1 MVQTNDILDGIFADV
16 VEDVKHDGVQV
27 ERPDEP
33 FDNVIYVISCRYT
46 GATGLI
52 YFRRILSLFPS
63 VIRFKVIYKYDMND
77 QEKNGFVRAFDK
89 FMLDAQRCEYIIYFD
104 ITEGSVVEVRELMNA
119 LGKVIKECK
128 FNPASINL
136 EKETSE
142 YDNSYGLYKT
152 LVFKE
157 PRIIVKEDYIRR
169 RNASLKIKYEHAPL
183 YKYNT
188 YNLYTI

>member
-16 VEDVKHDGVQV
+16 VEDVKHEVVQV

-33 FDNVIYVISCRYT
+33 FDNVIYVMTCRYT

-63 VIRFKVIYKYDMND
+63 VIRYKVIYKFDMND
-77 QEKNGFVRAFDK
+77 QERNGFFRAFDK
-89 FMLDAQRCEYIIYFD
+89 FMLDAHRCEYIIYFD
-104 ITEGSVVEVRELMNA
+104 INEGSIVEVRELMNT
-119 LGKVIKECK
+119 LGRVIKECK

-157 PRIIVKEDYIRR
+157 PRTIVKEDYIRR

-183 YKYNT
+183 YEYTTLNI
-188 YNLYTI
+188 YTI

>member
-1 MVQTNDILDGIFADV
+1 MVQTNDILDSIFADV
-16 VEDVKHDGVQV
+16 AEDVKHEVVQV

-77 QEKNGFVRAFDK
+77 REMNGFVRAFDK
-89 FMLDAQRCEYIIYFD
+89 FMLDAHRCEYIIYFD
-104 ITEGSVVEVRELMNA
+104 INEGSIVEVRELMNA

-142 YDNSYGLYKT
+142 YDKT

-157 PRIIVKEDYIRR
+157 PRIIVKEDYVRR
-169 RNASLKIKYEHAPL
+169 RNASLKIRYEHMPS
-183 YKYNT
+183 YEYIN
-188 YNLYTI
+188 YNLHTIL

>member
-1 MVQTNDILDGIFADV
+1 MAQNDILDSIFADA
-16 VEDVKHDGVQV
+16 VESVKREVVQV

-33 FDNVIYVISCRYT
+33 FDNVIYVITCRYT

-63 VIRFKVIYKYDMND
+63 VIRYKVIYKYDMND
-77 QEKNGFVRAFDK
+77 REQHGFIKSFDK
-89 FMLDAQRCEYIIYFD
+89 YMLDAQRCEYIIYFD
-104 ITEGSVVEVRELMNA
+104 INEGSIVEVRELMNN

-142 YDNSYGLYKT
+142 YDNSYELYKT
-152 LVFKE
+152 INFKDSKHMFKYVFE
-157 PRIIVKEDYIRR
+157 RR
-169 RNASLKIKYEHAPL
+169 CETLNKIKYEHMPI
-183 YKYNT
+183 YN
-188 YNLYTI
+188 YTLLNFI